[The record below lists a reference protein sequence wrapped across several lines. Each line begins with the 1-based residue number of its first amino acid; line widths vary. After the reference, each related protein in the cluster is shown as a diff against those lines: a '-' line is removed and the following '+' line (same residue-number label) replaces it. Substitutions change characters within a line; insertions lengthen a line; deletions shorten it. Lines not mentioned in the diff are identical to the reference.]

1 MEYFRSRDQNGRRLL
16 KLIHEYQKK
25 IRPRVIR
32 KRSSGVG
39 ALADPLLNTFSEII
53 SSDWY

>member
-16 KLIHEYQKK
+16 KLIHEYQK

-32 KRSSGVG
+32 KRSSGFG
-39 ALADPLLNTFSEII
+39 DLADPLLNTFSEII